1 MNKNRAAVAAVT
13 AVTVV
18 AALAAASGVHAQEY
32 PVKPIRIIL
41 PFAPGA
47 GTDLLA
53 RLLAQRFTA
62 AWGQP
67 AVVDNRA
74 GAGGNIGAELVVRSP
89 PDGHTLLMTTASLTV
104 NVTLYPKLPFDLRR
118 DLMPITQVGSAPIV
132 IVVHPSVPAKNLKE
146 LLALAKTRK
155 EGLNFGSNGT
165 GTTSHLAG
173 EWMAQIS
180 GLKFVHIPFKGASAA
195 MTSLLGGEVDIG
207 FPSTTSAR
215 PLIAANKLRG
225 LAVTTVRRAAVLP
238 DLPTVAS
245 VFPGFDVDNWFAL
258 WAPAGTSPAIIN
270 KVQAEVVKSL
280 THPDVKAY
288 VTREGVEPVG
298 STPAELAA
306 HINREIEKYARIIK
320 LSGAKPDA

>member
-1 MNKNRAAVAAVT
+1 MKKCIAAFVAVAAIT
-13 AVTVV
+13 GPAG
-18 AALAAASGVHAQEY
+18 SYAQEY

-47 GTDLLA
+47 GTDLVA

-67 AVVDNRA
+67 ALVDNRA

-89 PDGHTLLMTTASLTV
+89 PDGHTLLMSTASLTV
-104 NVTLYPKLPFDLRR
+104 NVTLYPKLPFDVRR
-118 DLMPITQVGSAPIV
+118 DLMPITQVGSVPIV
-132 IVVHPSVPAKNLKE
+132 VTVHPSVPAKNLKE

-173 EWMAQIS
+173 EWLMQAS
-180 GLKFVHIPFKGASAA
+180 GLKLTHIPFKGASAA
-195 MTSLLGGEVDIG
+195 MTSMLGGEFDIG
-207 FPSTTSAR
+207 FPGTTSAR

-225 LAVTTVRRAAVLP
+225 IAVTTLRRASVLP
-238 DLPTVAS
+238 DLPTVAT
-245 VFPGFDVDNWFAL
+245 VFSGFDVDNWFAL

-270 KVQAEVVKSL
+270 KVQEEVVKSL
-280 THPDVKAY
+280 PHPDVKAY
-288 VTREGVEPVG
+288 MTREGVEPIG
-298 STPAELAA
+298 STPAEFAA
-306 HINREIEKYARIIK
+306 HIHHEIEKYARVIK

>member
-1 MNKNRAAVAAVT
+1 MKKSMAAIAAVAAL
-13 AVTVV
+13 AG
-18 AALAAASGVHAQEY
+18 AAGTHAQEY
-32 PVKPIRIIL
+32 PVRPIRIIL

-47 GTDLLA
+47 GTDLVA
-53 RLLAQRFTA
+53 RLLAQRFAA

-118 DLMPITQVGSAPIV
+118 DLMPITQVGSVPIV
-132 IVVHPSVPAKNLKE
+132 ITVHPSVPAKNLKE
-146 LLALAKTRK
+146 LLALAKSRK
-155 EGLNFGSNGT
+155 EGLNYGSNGT

-173 EWMAQIS
+173 EWLAQAS
-180 GLKFVHIPFKGASAA
+180 GLKLTHIPYKGASAVMA
-195 MTSLLGGEVDIG
+195 ALLSGEVEIG
-207 FPSTTSAR
+207 FPGTTSAR

-225 LAVTTVRRAAVLP
+225 LAVTTARRASVLP
-238 DLPTVAS
+238 DLPTVAA

-258 WAPAGTSPAIIN
+258 WAPAGTNPAIIN

-280 THPDVKAY
+280 PHPDVKAY
-288 VTREGVEPVG
+288 MTREGVEPIG
-298 STPAELAA
+298 STPADFAV
-306 HINREIEKYARIIK
+306 HINREIEKYARIVK

>member
-1 MNKNRAAVAAVT
+1 MKKRFAAVVS
-13 AVTVV
+13 V
-18 AALAAASGVHAQEY
+18 AAITGAAATYAQEY

-47 GTDLLA
+47 GTDLVA
-53 RLLAQRFTA
+53 RLMAQRFTA

-67 AVVDNRA
+67 ALVDNRA
-74 GAGGNIGAELVVRSP
+74 GAGGNIGAEMVVRSP
-89 PDGHTLLMTTASLTV
+89 PDGYTLLMTTASLTV

-118 DLMPITQVGSAPIV
+118 DLMPITQVGSVPIV

-173 EWMAQIS
+173 EWLAQIS
-180 GLKFVHIPFKGASAA
+180 GLKLTHIPFKGASAA
-195 MTSLLGGEVDIG
+195 MTSLLGGEVEIG

-215 PLIAANKLRG
+215 PLIAGNKLRG
-225 LAVTTVRRAAVLP
+225 LAVTTLRRSGVLP
-238 DLPTVAS
+238 DLPTVAT

-270 KVQAEVVKSL
+270 KLQAEVLKSL
-280 THPDVKAY
+280 PHPDVKAY
-288 VTREGVEPVG
+288 MTREGVEPIG
-298 STPAELAA
+298 STPAEFAV

>member
-1 MNKNRAAVAAVT
+1 MKKRFAAVMSVAVITGAAG
-13 AVTVV
+13 AC
-18 AALAAASGVHAQEY
+18 AQEY
-32 PVKPIRIIL
+32 PAKPIRIIL

-47 GTDLLA
+47 GTDLVA
-53 RLLAQRFTA
+53 RLMAQRFTA

-67 AVVDNRA
+67 ALVDNRA
-74 GAGGNIGAELVVRSP
+74 GAGGNIGAEMVVKSP
-89 PDGHTLLMTTASLTV
+89 PDGYTLLMTTASLTV

-118 DLMPITQVGSAPIV
+118 DLAPITQVGSVPIV

-173 EWMAQIS
+173 EWLAQLS
-180 GLKFVHIPFKGASAA
+180 GLKLTHIPFKGASAA
-195 MTSLLGGEVDIG
+195 MTSLLGGEVEIG

-225 LAVTTVRRAAVLP
+225 LAVTTQRRAAVLP
-238 DLPTVAS
+238 DLPTVAA

-258 WAPAGTSPAIIN
+258 LAPAGTSPAIIN
-270 KVQAEVVKSL
+270 KLQAEVVKSL
-280 THPDVKAY
+280 PHPDVKAY
-288 VTREGVEPVG
+288 MTREGVEPIG
-298 STPAELAA
+298 STPAEFAA